1 MQQIHPVEYESLL
14 SKVKGSLHLDM
25 IERKVPL
32 ESSKRSL
39 GGSSLSCHKLRT
51 PNDSFR
57 GKMTNFVR
65 HLLFWYWLDLFEEKY
80 FRIMDSSKL
89 CIYIDQISGFDF
101 GVRML
106 L

>member
-1 MQQIHPVEYESLL
+1 MTRWLGLVGYSRAVEYESLL

-57 GKMTNFVR
+57 GKMTNFVQT
-65 HLLFWYWLDLFEEKY
+65 FSIVYAGK
-80 FRIMDSSKL
+80 FRYL
-89 CIYIDQISGFDF
+89 RTYNTFFFDQF
-101 GVRML
+101 
-106 L
+106 